1 MTINEAI
8 EKLDA
13 HKQNTCTRAQK
24 IAWLSE
30 LDGLTSKLLYGREHP
45 GYGEEDALLQIPYP
59 FDGAYLYY
67 MESKI
72 DYLNGEFTRFN
83 NAYAMFRTAWQRYAD
98 SVVRAGNAPQKPGKF
113 Y

>member
-13 HKQNTCTRAQK
+13 QKQNTCTREQK
-24 IAWLSE
+24 VAWLSE
-30 LDGLTSKLLYGREHP
+30 LEGLTRKLLFGEDFP
-45 GYGEEDALLQIPYP
+45 GYGEADAPLLIPHP
-59 FDGAYLYY
+59 FAEAYLYY

-83 NAYAMFRTAWQRYAD
+83 NAYAMFRAAWQRYAD
-98 SVVRAGNAPQKPGKF
+98 SVVRSGQQAETPGQF
-113 Y
+113 Q

>member
-13 HKQNTCTRAQK
+13 QKHNTCPRAEK

-30 LDGLTSKLLYGREHP
+30 LDGLTRKLLFGEDFP
-45 GYGEEDALLQIPYP
+45 GYGQEDAPLQIPFP
-59 FDGAYLYY
+59 FDSAYLYY

-72 DYLNGEFTRFN
+72 DYQNGEFTRFN
-83 NAYAMFRTAWQRYAD
+83 NAYAMFRAAWQKYAD
-98 SVVRAGNAPQKPGKF
+98 FVVRGGNAPQKPARF
-113 Y
+113 Q

>member
-13 HKQNTCTRAQK
+13 QKHNTYTREQK
-24 IAWLSE
+24 VAWLSE
-30 LDGLTSKLLYGREHP
+30 LEGLTRKLLFGEDFP
-45 GYGEEDALLQIPYP
+45 GYGEADALLLIPHP
-59 FDGAYLYY
+59 FAEAYLYY

-83 NAYAMFRTAWQRYAD
+83 NAYAMFRAAWQRYAD
-98 SVVRAGNAPQKPGKF
+98 SVIRAGSVPEKPGKF